1 VNCSGRNRRRSVAFA
16 VVVLALPVFWVRV
29 PGGVADS
36 AKQKGNLK
44 VSFAQ
49 GAWDRSLWT
58 PLRLPHQS
66 STPQFIQR
74 KDSLGTGAFTAAQR
88 KQKLDNVL
96 LMFDTGLTEAQF
108 EVEFSIGPEHGTAP
122 GFFLAPTVKDGVL
135 DQAVCVFVASY
146 TVATWLA
153 TTDPKTGKT
162 TYKHLARLNRW
173 RDPGKRHVFRCR
185 YSARRN
191 AVLLQVDDS
200 DVLML
205 RDVGARPNTKIGIW
219 GCHGTC
225 DFYRLLVRPG
235 GNLPWAATP
244 PEGGRN

>member
-1 VNCSGRNRRRSVAFA
+1 MSHASGSRRRSAVFA
-16 VVVLALPVFWVRV
+16 VAALVLAGYPVRA
-29 PGGVADS
+29 VAGRADP
-36 AKQKGNLK
+36 AKQKKALE

-49 GAWDRSLWT
+49 GAWDRSRWT
-58 PLRLPHQS
+58 ALRLPHQS
-66 STPQFIQR
+66 STSQFVQR
-74 KDSLGTGAFTAAQR
+74 KDSLGTGAFTDAQR

-96 LMFDTGLTEAQF
+96 LMLDTGLTEAQF

-122 GFFLAPTVKDGVL
+122 GFFLAPTVKAGVL

-146 TVATWLA
+146 TMAAWLA

-173 RDPGKRHVFRCR
+173 SAPGKRHVFRCR
-185 YSARRN
+185 YSERRN

-225 DFYRLLVRPG
+225 DFHRLQVRPG
-235 GNLPWAATP
+235 GNLPWAAAAP
-244 PEGGRN
+244 DGG